1 MLELTP
7 RAGADHCGTTNTRA
21 HGRYMQHMAY
31 AAPWLVRFGRTAATD
46 PAFLERTTSRRRML
60 MGDYST
66 SSSSFR
72 GHPVPRL

>member
-31 AAPWLVRFGRTAATD
+31 AAPWLVRFGRTATD
-46 PAFLERTTSRRRML
+46 PAFLERTTPRRRML